1 MFRSRLNNSTR
12 PRCTVYVLST
22 IPTWYLV
29 DTLGRRVI
37 LLSGATVSSLSLSLS
52 LALTRSFLS
61 SLVGCSFTDMNESEW
76 GFTLYF
82 LQAMAIA
89 LTLVGFFLYLDQSYT
104 PVAVVTSVIVY
115 NAAFGY
121 SWG

>member
-1 MFRSRLNNSTR
+1 
-12 PRCTVYVLST
+12 
-22 IPTWYLV
+22 
-29 DTLGRRVI
+29 
-37 LLSGATVSSLSLSLS
+37 
-52 LALTRSFLS
+52 
-61 SLVGCSFTDMNESEW
+61 MNESEW